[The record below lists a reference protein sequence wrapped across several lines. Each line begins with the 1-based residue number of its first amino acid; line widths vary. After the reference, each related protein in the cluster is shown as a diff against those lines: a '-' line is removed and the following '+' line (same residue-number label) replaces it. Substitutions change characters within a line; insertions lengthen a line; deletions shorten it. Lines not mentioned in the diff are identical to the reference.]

1 MGLKPVA
8 TLEYFDGV
16 FSRSSDPW
24 FTRSSHAEVH
34 KRKIILGMMGR
45 GRLGR
50 VLELGCGNGSNT
62 VQLARRALSLDACD
76 GSVEALRRADSVTSG
91 IPNLT
96 LRHTPLP
103 ARFPCDRYD
112 AIVIAELLYYLDN
125 QCLSATMREI
135 DRTLRPGGLLL
146 LCHHHRQFDD
156 AAQRQAGLHERFIR
170 QSRFQWASKRVHRT
184 SRWTAQA
191 YRRYSN

>member
-1 MGLKPVA
+1 MGMKPVA
-8 TLEYFDGV
+8 TLAHFDRV

-24 FTRSSHAEVH
+24 FTRSSQAEVH
-34 KRKIILGMMGR
+34 KRKVILGLMGS

-91 IPNLT
+91 IPHLT
-96 LRHTPLP
+96 LHHTSLP
-103 ARFPCDRYD
+103 ARFPCNRYD
-112 AIVIAELLYYLDN
+112 AIVIAELLYYLDD
-125 QCLSATMREI
+125 QCFAATMREI

-156 AAQRQAGLHERFIR
+156 AAQRQASLHERFVR
-170 QSRFQWASKRVHRT
+170 YSRFQWANERAHRT
-184 SRWTAQA
+184 SRWIAQA